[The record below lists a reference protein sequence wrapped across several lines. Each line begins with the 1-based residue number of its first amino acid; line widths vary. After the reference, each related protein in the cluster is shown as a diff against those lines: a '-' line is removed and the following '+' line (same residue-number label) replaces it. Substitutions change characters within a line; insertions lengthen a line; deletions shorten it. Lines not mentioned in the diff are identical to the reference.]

1 MAEPAATDII
11 IAATGLRKLYGRVPA
26 VDGIDLAIRRGEI
39 FGLLGPNGAGK
50 TTTILMLLGLT
61 EASGGTVTVAGFN
74 PMREPLEVKRHVG
87 YLPDSVGFYDNLT
100 ARQNLRYTA
109 RLAGLRG
116 QETEDRISDG
126 LRRVRLAEVGDKK
139 VTTFSHGMRRRL
151 GLAEVIMKRA
161 EIAILDEPT
170 SGLDPQ
176 ATFEFLDMIRG
187 LKADR
192 VAVLLSS
199 HLLDQVQAVC
209 DRVALF
215 NRGKIAIEGTVEKL
229 SQQVLG
235 GGYGVEIEAAG
246 SDLPRVFAGISGVL
260 RVTQSGDG
268 KYRLVA
274 SRDIRAELGS
284 AIVASGGALLRLDH
298 VEPSLDTVYRHYFE
312 AQHSEEQHGAA

>member
-1 MAEPAATDII
+1 MSEAII
-11 IAATGLRKLYGRVPA
+11 IAKGLCKRYGKYTA
-26 VDGIDLAIRRGEI
+26 VDGIDLTIHRGEI

-61 EASGGTVTVAGFN
+61 EASEGHVEVAGFD

-100 ARQNLRYTA
+100 ARQNLNYTA
-109 RLAGLRG
+109 RLAGIPRAEL
-116 QETEDRISDG
+116 DARIDDATK
-126 LRRVRLAEVGDKK
+126 RVRLFDVVERRVG
-139 VTTFSHGMRRRL
+139 TFSHGMRRRL

-176 ATFEFLDMIRG
+176 STFEFLDMIRG
-187 LKADR
+187 LKADG

-215 NRGKIAIEGTVEKL
+215 NKGKVAIEGSVPEL
-229 SQQVLG
+229 SQRVLG
-235 GGYGVEIEAAG
+235 GGYSVEIEARGADLATICAHVAG
-246 SDLPRVFAGISGVL
+246 VQS
-260 RVTQSGDG
+260 VTPVGTD
-268 KYRLVA
+268 KYHLIA
-274 SRDIRAELGS
+274 ARDVRPELGQ
-284 AIVASGGALLRLDH
+284 AIFAVGGDLTRLDR
-298 VEPSLDTVYRHYFE
+298 VEPSLDTIYRHYFE
-312 AQHSEEQHGAA
+312 DQHGTA

>member
-1 MAEPAATDII
+1 MAETTDIV
-11 IAATGLRKLYGRVPA
+11 IAASGLKKLYGRAIA
-26 VDGIDLAIRRGEI
+26 VDGIDLAIKRGEI

-74 PMREPLEVKRHVG
+74 PMRQPLEVKRRVG

-109 RLAGLRG
+109 RLAGLGR
-116 QETEDRISDG
+116 QEAEDRISAG
-126 LRRVRLAEVGDKK
+126 LRQVRLDEVGDKK
-139 VTTFSHGMRRRL
+139 VATFSHGMKRRL

-161 EIAILDEPT
+161 EVAILDEPT

-176 ATFEFLDMIRG
+176 ATFEFLEMIRG

-215 NRGKIAIEGTVEKL
+215 NHGKIAIEGTVAAL

-235 GGYGVEIEAAG
+235 GGYGVEIEAVG
-246 SDLPRVFAGISGVL
+246 SDLPRVFAGINGVL

-284 AIVASGGALLRLDH
+284 AIVASGGALMRLDH

-312 AQHSEEQHGAA
+312 DQQQGAKHGAA

>member
-1 MAEPAATDII
+1 MSDTV
-11 IAATGLRKLYGRVPA
+11 IAAKGLRKLYGRVAA
-26 VDGIDLAIRRGEI
+26 VDGIDLSIARGEI

-61 EASGGTVTVAGFN
+61 EASGGTVEVAGFN

-100 ARQNLRYTA
+100 ARENLTYTA
-109 RLAGLRG
+109 RLAGF
-116 QETEDRISDG
+116 DRDEARQRIEEG
-126 LRRVRLAEVGDKK
+126 MARVRLTEVIDRRVG
-139 VTTFSHGMRRRL
+139 TYSHGMRRRL

-161 EIAILDEPT
+161 EVAILDEPT

-187 LKADR
+187 LKAER

-215 NRGKIAIEGTVEKL
+215 SHGKIAIEGTVAEL
-229 SQQVLG
+229 SQKVLG
-235 GGYGVEIEAAG
+235 GGYTVEIEATGPDLQKTLAQIPGVQSVAPAG
-246 SDLPRVFAGISGVL
+246 IDKYHLIAARDVRDALGKAIIFAG
-260 RVTQSGDG
+260 
-268 KYRLVA
+268 
-274 SRDIRAELGS
+274 GS
-284 AIVASGGALLRLDH
+284 VRRLDH
-298 VEPSLDTVYRHYFE
+298 VEPSLDTIYRHYFE
-312 AQHSEEQHGAA
+312 AQHGTA